1 MRKLARIERIEEI
14 RPIEGADKIEHA
26 RVKGWWVV
34 VKKFEFKKGD
44 LAVYFE
50 IDSLLPLIPQFDFL
64 AKGSKPKKIII
75 GDGKEIEGY
84 RLKTVRL
91 RGCISQGLLLP
102 CSQFPLIPGHLMSE
116 GADLTEIIGVHKF
129 NPPLDVSISGDAKGM
144 RPGFIPKT
152 DEERVQNCVD
162 LLEKYKG
169 HRFVV
174 TSKIDGTSS
183 TFYKHEEEFGCCGH
197 NIEFKD
203 TPKNAFW
210 QLAHRYQL
218 PERFPDGY
226 AFQGEV
232 AGEKIQKNRLK
243 LKGIDFFG
251 FYVVDLRTGE
261 YLRHEDMLNF
271 AEDLGL
277 KTVPVIDD
285 NFILDHTV
293 DQLLELAEID
303 SPLSPGYLQE
313 GSVYRLY
320 DSTCKISFKAVS
332 NKYLLKHGL

>member
-1 MRKLARIERIEEI
+1 MRKLARIERVEET

-34 VKKFEFKKGD
+34 VKKDEFKVGD

-50 IDSLLPLIPQFDFL
+50 IDGLLPLIPQFEFL
-64 AKGSKPKKIII
+64 SKGSKPKKSLI
-75 GDGKEIEGY
+75 DNGKEVEGY
-84 RLKTVRL
+84 RLKTIRL

-102 CSQFPLIPGHLMSE
+102 CSQFPEIPQDMMSE
-116 GADLTEIIGVHKF
+116 GTDLTELIGVHKF
-129 NPPLDVSISGDAKGM
+129 DPPLDISISGEAKGVV
-144 RPGFIPKT
+144 PGIIPKA

-162 LLEKYKG
+162 LLEKYRG
-169 HRFVV
+169 QRFAV
-174 TSKIDGTSS
+174 TSKIDGTSAV
-183 TFYKHEEEFGCCGH
+183 FYRYDGEFGSCGH

-210 QLAHRYQL
+210 RLAHQYGL
-218 PERFPDGY
+218 PEKFPDGY
-226 AFQGEV
+226 AFEGEV

-251 FYVVDLRTGE
+251 FYVIDLKTGN
-261 YLRHEDMLNF
+261 YLRLDDMLHF
-271 AEDLGL
+271 AKDLGL

-293 DQLLELAEID
+293 EQLLKLAERE
-303 SPLSPGYLQE
+303 SPLSPGHLQE

-320 DSTCKISFKAVS
+320 DSDEKISFKAIS
-332 NKYLLKHGL
+332 NKYLLEHGL